1 MNQGGAKVKCYLT
14 IYIQII
20 VLSYF
25 SPPSALS
32 SISDELPSLKPNII
46 LFSIDTLR
54 ADHLSCYGYSRETSP
69 HIDAFSKDA
78 VLFNNTVSQS
88 PITAPSHMSI
98 FTSLAP
104 PVHGVNNISEL
115 GLKHRLDEK
124 IITMPQLLRRNGYY
138 TVGLHGKGQVTGEM
152 GFKQGFDKYIPAFSQ
167 WEGGDGR
174 QNASLKG
181 LEKIIAR
188 IRNNVQDSDRKK
200 KPLFLFLHHY
210 LCHDPYTKG
219 PEEFREHFFNN
230 QVDGLEERQAGDRD
244 SAAFWKGV
252 DLDDPQD
259 YNRIISLYDGGI
271 YYSDFVFKKVID
283 ALKEEGIYDR
293 SIIILLSD
301 HGEEF
306 NEHGGKLHGRLWVE
320 HLYVPLIIK
329 FPDCKHAGTIIE
341 APVRLMDIMPTIFE
355 YLGVPISHP
364 IQGVSFFSLITNQGK
379 YNPLMASYRTITHH
393 EVIKEYSLKIIKD
406 DYSFINHV
414 DPLRDLNAG
423 KIPPDNISNTTGEVD
438 LNVENEDN
446 LNSVKLGDR
455 YFEEDY
461 FEKAIEI
468 YKPAIKDSPN
478 NVDLLLKSAICYREM
493 EICEKAIELLKKA
506 QKVSDNDYR
515 IYLEWGRC
523 VQDQGDNDQAKTLFK
538 KVQELAPDNPGGYFE
553 YGRVCRK
560 QGKLVEAK
568 ENINR
573 AIEIDSGQQNY
584 FIALARLY
592 RKEGQHEKA
601 VSIYHEAIKINPRV
615 HWLIKDFAS
624 YCRNIGKVS
633 ELERIYQQVITKKPH
648 LLWIYYSLGNYS
660 EKKGCI
666 EDAENVYKKM
676 IKLNPNNAEGY
687 RVLGDLYLNR
697 KEFIAAE
704 MMYGKAKNLIPNNGY
719 LNISL
724 GILYR
729 ETQRYTAA
737 ERAFN
742 NAIEMGADEVQV
754 YVELGDLYRQQG
766 KVNKAEEMYC
776 KAIKTNPS
784 LNLKYK
790 NYSLFNIKKDKEE
803 YHNLLNNADILKSMC
818 ILEKKIRK
826 ETNDFLSLTKK
837 GSQKEF
843 KPDKA
848 LLHQLKALGYVN

>member
-1 MNQGGAKVKCYLT
+1 VKCYLT
-14 IYIQII
+14 IYIPVV

-25 SPPSALS
+25 SSPCVLS
-32 SISDELPSLKPNII
+32 SISEELPSPKPNII

-54 ADHLSCYGYSRETSP
+54 ADHLSCYGYSRKTSP

-138 TVGLHGKGQVTGEM
+138 TVGLHGKGQITGDM
-152 GFKQGFDKYIPAFSQ
+152 GFKRGFDKYIPAFSQ
-167 WEGGDGR
+167 WEGRSGR

-188 IRNNVQDSDRKK
+188 IRKNVQDSDKMK

-219 PEEFREHFFNN
+219 PKKFREHFLDNC
-230 QVDGLEERQAGDRD
+230 VDRLEESQVGDRD
-244 SAAFWKGV
+244 SAAFWEGV

-259 YNRIISLYDGGI
+259 YNRIISLYDGGV
-271 YYSDFVFKKVID
+271 YYSDYVFKKVID
-283 ALKEEGIYDR
+283 ALKEEGIYDS

-306 NEHGGKLHGRLWVE
+306 NEHGGKQHGRLWVE
-320 HLYVPLIIK
+320 HLHVPLIIK
-329 FPDCKHAGTIIE
+329 LPKRKHAGTIIE
-341 APVRLMDIMPTIFE
+341 APVRLMDIMPTICE

-379 YNPLMASYRTITHH
+379 YNPLMASYRTVTHH
-393 EVIKEYSLKIIKD
+393 EVIKEYSLKILKD
-406 DYSFINHV
+406 DYSLINHV
-414 DPLRDLNAG
+414 DPLRDLQAG
-423 KIPPDNISNTTGEVD
+423 QKPPDNISNATLEIDPGVESKD
-438 LNVENEDN
+438 HLNGVE
-446 LNSVKLGDR
+446 LGDR
-455 YFEEDY
+455 YFEEDD
-461 FEKAIEI
+461 FEKAVEI
-468 YKPAIKDSPN
+468 YKAAIKASPD

-493 EICEKAIELLKKA
+493 EIYEKAIELLNKA

-515 IYLEWGRC
+515 IYLEWGGC
-523 VQDQGDNDQAKTLFK
+523 AKDQGDYARAKTMFK
-538 KVQELAPDNPGGYFE
+538 KVQELAPDNAEGYFE
-553 YGRVCRK
+553 YGRVCQK
-560 QGKLVEAK
+560 QDMLAEAK

-573 AIEIDSGQQNY
+573 AIEIDSGRQNY
-584 FIALARLY
+584 FVVLAKLY
-592 RKEGQHEKA
+592 RKEGRHEKA
-601 VSIYHEAIKINPRV
+601 VDMYHKAIKINPQV
-615 HWLIKDFAS
+615 HWLIKDFAI
-624 YCRNIGKVS
+624 YCRDIGKVS
-633 ELERIYQQVITKKPH
+633 ELERIYQQTMTQKPH
-648 LLWIYYSLGNYS
+648 LLWIYYSLGNYY
-660 EKKGCI
+660 ERKGCVK
-666 EDAENVYKKM
+666 DAENVYKKL
-676 IKLNPNNAEGY
+676 IKLNPDNAEGY
-687 RVLGDLYLNR
+687 RILGDLYLTR
-697 KEFIAAE
+697 KEFIKAE
-704 MMYGKAKNLIPNNGY
+704 MMYGEAKNVIPDNGD
-719 LNISL
+719 LNIGL
-724 GILYR
+724 GALYR

-742 NAIEMGADEVQV
+742 KAIDMGADEAQV
-754 YVELGDLYRQQG
+754 YIELGELYSQQG
-766 KVNKAEEMYC
+766 KLEKAEEMYC

-803 YHNLLNNADILKSMC
+803 NHNLLNKADILRSMC

-826 ETNDFLSLTKK
+826 ETNDFLGLIKK
-837 GSQKEF
+837 GTQKEF
-843 KPDKA
+843 KPDKD
-848 LLHQLKALGYVN
+848 LLRQLKALGYAN